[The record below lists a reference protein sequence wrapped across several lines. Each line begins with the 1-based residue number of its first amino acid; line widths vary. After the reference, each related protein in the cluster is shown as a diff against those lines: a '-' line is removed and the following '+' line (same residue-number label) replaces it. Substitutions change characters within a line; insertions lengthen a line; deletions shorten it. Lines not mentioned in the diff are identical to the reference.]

1 MHLPHLLWHEV
12 VGYAGVALALASMS
26 MRTIIPLRLFA
37 MGACTAFAIYCGV
50 SGAYPNLVVN
60 LIALPVHAYRL
71 CEMLRLTRHIRV
83 AADSDLNVDW
93 LKPFMR
99 RRTIPSGT
107 RPFNKGDHAAEMYYV
122 VSGRLRLVELNIEIG
137 PGQLVGEIGMFSP
150 ARSRTF
156 GATAVD
162 DVELLAIGDRDLQ
175 QLYYQNPRFGFYLIQ
190 LVTRRLVANMERLQ
204 AQVSVA
210 GKPA

>member
-1 MHLPHLLWHEV
+1 MNLPWHEY
-12 VGYAGVALALASMS
+12 VGYGGVALALASMS
-26 MRTIIPLRLFA
+26 RRTIIPLRLFA
-37 MGACTAFAIYCGV
+37 IGACTAFAIYCAA

-71 CEMLRLTRHIRV
+71 WEMLRLTRHIRV
-83 AADSDLNVDW
+83 AVDSDLNVDW

-99 RRTIPSGT
+99 QRKIASGT
-107 RPFNKGDHAAEMYYV
+107 PLFRKGDHAAEMYYV
-122 VSGRLRLVELNIEIG
+122 VSGRLRLVELNLEIG
-137 PGQLVGEIGMFSP
+137 PGQLVGEIGLFSP

-156 GATAVD
+156 GATAVE

-190 LVTRRLVANMERLQ
+190 LVTRRLVVNMERLEAQ
-204 AQVSVA
+204 ASITGQ
-210 GKPA
+210 PA

>member
-1 MHLPHLLWHEV
+1 MNLPWHEY
-12 VGYAGVALALASMS
+12 VGYGGVALALASMS
-26 MRTIIPLRLFA
+26 RRTIIPLRLFA
-37 MGACTAFAIYCGV
+37 MGACASFAIYCGV

-71 CEMLRLTRHIRV
+71 WEMLRLTRHIRV
-83 AADSDLNVDW
+83 AVDSDLNVDW

-99 RRTIPSGT
+99 RRKIAAGT
-107 RPFNKGDHAAEMYYV
+107 ALFHKGDHAAEMYYV
-122 VSGRLRLVELNIEIG
+122 VAGRLRLVDLDLEIG
-137 PGQLVGEIGMFSP
+137 PGQLVGEIGLFSP

-156 GATAVD
+156 GATAMD

-190 LVTRRLVANMERLQ
+190 LVTRRLVLNMERLEAQ
-204 AQVSVA
+204 ASMA
-210 GKPA
+210 GEPA